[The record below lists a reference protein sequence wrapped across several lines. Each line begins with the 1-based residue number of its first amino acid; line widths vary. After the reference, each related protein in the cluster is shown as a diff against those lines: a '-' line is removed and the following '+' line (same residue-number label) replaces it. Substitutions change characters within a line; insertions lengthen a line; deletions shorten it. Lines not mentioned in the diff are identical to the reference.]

1 MKKRLTRY
9 QRHKIA
15 YTKYAKASALDML
28 NRMVSFESW
37 QKKHNFCKIREAE
50 YLSFKA
56 ELIQLARDG
65 PYWLPDD
72 AKVEV
77 WYDYKNDYKKK
88 K

>member
-15 YTKYAKASALDML
+15 YTKHCKASALYML
-28 NRMVSFESW
+28 NRMIPFELW
-37 QKKHNFCKIREAE
+37 QKKHNFCKIRENE

-65 PYWLPDD
+65 PDWLPDD

-77 WYDYKNDYKKK
+77 WYDYKKNDYKI
-88 K
+88 